1 MCRRPGTA
9 QVSCRMDKIV
19 RRVPAED
26 RFKLTTWALG
36 AAFIDASHLIPRTLH
51 NADVKRGSGCPVNRC
66 SKPIVR
72 QGRAFSSGIASDAL
86 KHPVFSR
93 ERRAAILTPAH
104 APFAFLEKKLNNDKR
119 LSSVLF

>member
-9 QVSCRMDKIV
+9 QVSRRMDRIV
-19 RRVPAED
+19 RRVPAKD
-26 RFKLTTWALG
+26 RFKLTTWVLG
-36 AAFIDASHLIPRTLH
+36 AAIIDASHLIPRTLH

-72 QGRAFSSGIASDAL
+72 QGRAFSSGIASDTL

-93 ERRAAILTPAH
+93 ERRAANLTPAH
-104 APFAFLEKKLNNDKR
+104 AR
-119 LSSVLF
+119 LLFWRKS